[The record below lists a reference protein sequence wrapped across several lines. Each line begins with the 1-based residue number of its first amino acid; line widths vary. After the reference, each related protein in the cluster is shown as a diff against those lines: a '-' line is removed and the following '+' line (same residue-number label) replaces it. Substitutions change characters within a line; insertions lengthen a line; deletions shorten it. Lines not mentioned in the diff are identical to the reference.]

1 MNIDKLLKTHLFLVF
16 LVSFWLSFILGD
28 ILSLI
33 LKLNETI
40 GWKLEIINT
49 PIEFITGYLPVLYF
63 IVYLILSLLKI
74 KTDLFWS
81 KIHLISFVISI
92 TIFSFTDIDFKI
104 IYIASGISFIMFITN
119 AVVSLKNKNSDL
131 K

>member
-1 MNIDKLLKTHLFLVF
+1 MNIDKLLKTRLFLVF

>member
-1 MNIDKLLKTHLFLVF
+1 MNIDKLLKTRLFLVF

-28 ILSLI
+28 ILSSI

>member
-1 MNIDKLLKTHLFLVF
+1 MNIDKLLKTRLFLVF

-28 ILSLI
+28 ILSSI

-63 IVYLILSLLKI
+63 IIYFILSLLKI

-81 KIHLISFVISI
+81 KTHLISFVISI

-119 AVVSLKNKNSDL
+119 AFVSLKNKNSDL